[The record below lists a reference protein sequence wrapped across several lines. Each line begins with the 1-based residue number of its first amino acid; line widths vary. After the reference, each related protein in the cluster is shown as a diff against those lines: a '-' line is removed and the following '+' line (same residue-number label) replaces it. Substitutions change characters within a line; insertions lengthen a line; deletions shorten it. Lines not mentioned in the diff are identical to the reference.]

1 MANLC
6 CKKEGMSMIYDLQRA
21 SLLKRISAWLLD
33 TILLCIA
40 ATLMAFL
47 LSAAV
52 DYDSYSQ
59 RLDARY
65 AHFEVEY
72 GVSREVTQAQVDAM
86 SPEELAN
93 LEAASK
99 AIAEDEEA
107 LYVYNMMI
115 QLVILITSLGILF
128 AYLLLEFIV
137 PMSLG
142 NGQTIGKKVFAI
154 GVMRQEGV
162 KVNGVCMFI
171 RTVLGKYAIET
182 MIPVMM
188 LLMLFLG
195 TIGTIGWL
203 IAGVILFAEII
214 LLATTRERCLIHDKL
229 ANTVT
234 VDIASQMIFNT
245 PEDLLAY
252 KQKVAAEKAACQPY

>member
-52 DYDSYSQ
+52 DYDGYSQ

-171 RTVLGKYAIET
+171 RTILGKYTIET
-182 MIPVMM
+182 MIPVLI
-188 LLMLFLG
+188 LLMLYFG
-195 TIGTIGWL
+195 TIGLTGTL
-203 IAGVILFAEII
+203 V
-214 LLATTRERCLIHDKL
+214 LLAIAVLQIGLMIGTHNNAAIHDVMAK
-229 ANTVT
+229 TVA
-234 VDIASQMIFNT
+234 VDLASQMIFDT
-245 PEDLLAY
+245 YDQLLEY
-252 KQKVAAEKAACQPY
+252 KKKMHAEKAASQPY

>member
-6 CKKEGMSMIYDLQRA
+6 CNKEGMPMMYDLQRA
-21 SLLKRISAWLLD
+21 SMMKRISAWLLD

-47 LSAAV
+47 LSAALN
-52 DYDSYSQ
+52 YDSYSQ

-65 AHFEVEY
+65 AHFEAEY
-72 GVSREVTQAQVDAM
+72 GVSRDVTQAQVDAM
-86 SPEELAN
+86 SPEELAK

-128 AYLLLEFIV
+128 AYLLMEFII
-137 PMSLG
+137 PMRLG

-188 LLMLFLG
+188 VIMLFFG
-195 TIGTIGWL
+195 AVGEVGWI
-203 IAGVILFAEII
+203 IAGAILITEIA
-214 LLATTRERCLIHDKL
+214 LLATTKERCMIHDKL

-234 VDIASQMIFNT
+234 VDLPSQMIFNT
-245 PEDLLAY
+245 QEELIAY
-252 KQKVAAEKAACQPY
+252 KEKVAAEKAAHQVY